1 MCLGTTHDEQRVTH
15 CQPWGKQMTL
25 LENVPAQVCTQCG
38 EIVFSGK
45 VAKRIAQIA
54 QIARSGAKPKRM
66 EQMPV
71 YDFADEEPAGVEAG
85 VEEIPA

>member
-1 MCLGTTHDEQRVTH
+1 MCLGTTYDEQRVTH
-15 CQPWGKQMTL
+15 CQPWGKQMTM
-25 LENVPAQVCTQCG
+25 LENVPAQVCAQCG

-45 VAKRIAQIA
+45 VAKRIE

-66 EQMPV
+66 EQVPV

-85 VEEIPA
+85 IEEIPA